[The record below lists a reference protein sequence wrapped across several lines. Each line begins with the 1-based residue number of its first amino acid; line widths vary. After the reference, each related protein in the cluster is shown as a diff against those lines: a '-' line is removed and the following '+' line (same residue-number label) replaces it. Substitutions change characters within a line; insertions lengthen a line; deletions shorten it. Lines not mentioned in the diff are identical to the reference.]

1 MVTNNLLH
9 QDGILQNHG
18 NDNQLIRIEMA
29 ITKKQYI
36 RYINVHDTKTLQVI
50 GSKQIIEDG
59 KVIAESELAFG
70 LNPTETPSDRVEYQA
85 LPDSEKAK
93 IDELVPLWTDEVK
106 AAWTAKQAE
115 NTP

>member
-85 LPDSEKAK
+85 LPASEQAK